1 MITVQDTTKY
11 NVKSSIGQKKKIKI
25 FTNEYHHRQDLEILF
40 KMMYGIMGQ
49 LCTVTEISYI

>member
-1 MITVQDTTKY
+1 MTNHVQDTTKY
-11 NVKSSIGQKKKIKI
+11 NVKSSIGQKKNFKI

-49 LCTVTEISYI
+49 LCTVTEI

>member
-1 MITVQDTTKY
+1 MTNHVQDTTKY
-11 NVKSSIGQKKKIKI
+11 NVKKKKGKKNNFKI

-49 LCTVTEISYI
+49 LCTVMEI